1 MDGVVEILEF
11 INRIFVTN
19 DITFVSSDICLML
32 ANRET
37 SKRANKEIAGNAMKI
52 LLENDGTETYA
63 KSALES
69 F

>member
-19 DITFVSSDICLML
+19 DIAFVSSDIYLIG
-32 ANRET
+32 NRET
-37 SKRANKEIAGNAMKI
+37 SKRANKEIAGNTMKI

-63 KSALES
+63 KSTLES

>member
-19 DITFVSSDICLML
+19 DIVSSDICLML

-37 SKRANKEIAGNAMKI
+37 SKQANKEIAGNAMKI

-63 KSALES
+63 KSTLES